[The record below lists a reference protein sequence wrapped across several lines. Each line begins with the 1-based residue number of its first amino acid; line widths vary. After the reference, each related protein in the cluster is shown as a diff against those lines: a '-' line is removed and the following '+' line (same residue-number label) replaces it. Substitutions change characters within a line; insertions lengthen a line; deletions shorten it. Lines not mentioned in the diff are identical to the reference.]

1 VTKAA
6 TAPVRN
12 DQIVAPS
19 DSDLTPTFNMI
30 MNEWRITKAR
40 IEAEMLRLV
49 ALLSIESRS
58 PTAHAGVARY
68 EVMASN
74 LALQGALNAVAESV

>member
-6 TAPVRN
+6 PAPASN
-12 DQIVAPS
+12 KQIVAPS
-19 DSDLTPTFNMI
+19 DPDLTPTFNMI

-58 PTAHAGVARY
+58 PTAHAGVARH

-74 LALQGALNAVAESV
+74 VALRSALKAV